1 MYNNDYSYYFKC
13 LSNVYTY
20 ALYYRCNVRHD
31 DSGVFISPKNELD
44 SRETFSIKF
53 GENKENKPTNIIL

>member
-1 MYNNDYSYYFKC
+1 MYIPTLYIID
-13 LSNVYTY
+13 VMY
-20 ALYYRCNVRHD
+20 AMTMVA
-31 DSGVFISPKNELD
+31 VFISPKNELD